1 MKLEHIV
8 NASVKG
14 EYNLLCTRDAG
25 LETERVEETGFFKN
39 MVLDNFFTYI
49 ASQTA
54 FSYFPN
60 QQKTIRVGSGTTAP
74 TAGQTTLVSLLAS
87 IGGGTAGSIQYAESA
102 DVIANDIW
110 SKTITMTFQFGL
122 GQFTGNVSEVGF
134 ALPNATAPTVHTRAL
149 VVDGNGNP
157 TSITVTAQDQLTVIY
172 KLTVSVPYTVQ
183 TGQVVISGV
192 TYDYTAAKTAPTT
205 MGAGSIIWPNG
216 VITTQAHNGAFG
228 AVGEN
233 PSGTSAA
240 LTVAFPA
247 SAGTRRNF
255 TVTAATGDANLA
267 GGITAINMNGGFKFG
282 FTPAIPKTS
291 TQTLSLTV
299 GYNLGVSQ

>member
-1 MKLEHIV
+1 MNLTHV
-8 NASVKG
+8 VDASVSG
-14 EYNLLCTRDAG
+14 EFNLICTRDVG
-25 LETERVEETGFFKN
+25 LETEWVDETGFRKN

-87 IGGGTAGSIQYAESA
+87 IGGGSAGSIQYTESA
-102 DVIANDIW
+102 DVIANGIW

-134 ALPNATAPTVHTRAL
+134 ALPNVTAPTVHTRAL

-183 TGQVVISGV
+183 TGTVVISGV
-192 TYDYTAAKTAPTT
+192 TYNYTAAKTAPTT
-205 MGAGSIIWPNG
+205 MGAGAIIWPNG
-216 VITTQAHNGAFG
+216 AITTAAYNGAFG

-240 LTVAFPA
+240 ITVAFPA

>member
-1 MKLEHIV
+1 MNIEHIAT
-8 NASVKG
+8 ASVRG
-14 EYNLLCTRDAG
+14 EYNLICARDVG
-25 LETERVEETGFFKN
+25 LVSEHVEETGFFSN

-54 FSYFPN
+54 FPYFPN
-60 QQKTIRVGSGTTAP
+60 QVKSVRVGSGTTAP
-74 TAGQTTLVSLLAS
+74 VATQTTLVSPLAS
-87 IGGGTAGSIQYAESA
+87 SSGGQAAASAYSESA
-102 DVIANDIW
+102 PTVVSNIW
-110 SKTITMTFQFGL
+110 SSTITMTFQFGL
-122 GQFTGNVSEVGF
+122 GQVIGNVSEVGF
-134 ALPNATAPTVHTRAL
+134 ALPNASAPTVHTRAL

-192 TYDYTAAKTAPTT
+192 TYNYTAAKTATIA
-205 MGAGSIIWPNG
+205 MGAGAIIWPNG
-216 VITTQAHNGAFG
+216 AITTAAYNGAFG
-228 AVGEN
+228 AVGEA
-233 PSGTSAA
+233 PAGTSAA
-240 LTVAFPA
+240 LTVTFPA

-255 TVTAATGDANLA
+255 TVTATTGEANLA

-282 FTPAIPKTS
+282 FSPAIPKTS

-299 GYNLGVSQ
+299 GYNLGVTQ